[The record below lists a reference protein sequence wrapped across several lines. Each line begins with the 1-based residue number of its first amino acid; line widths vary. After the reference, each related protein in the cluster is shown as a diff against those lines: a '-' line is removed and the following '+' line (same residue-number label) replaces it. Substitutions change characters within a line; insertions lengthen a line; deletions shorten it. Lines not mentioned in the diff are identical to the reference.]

1 MSYLQLRN
9 RVASYGRSGGFMRHI
24 RQANH
29 LIGRNPIRA
38 LRAARQLGRGLK
50 RRFNQRFRS
59 KRPSKKV
66 RKSHP
71 DGTHLAAGHSGIST
85 DTLKF
90 KSRARTKKRHQLT
103 GIWRYQQNHNDAF
116 VTAAGTQA
124 AFNLLTI
131 GSRSNCYV
139 STGAA
144 YGFDQNYTALEQMNP
159 YKANTGSS
167 FVPTTTNQLNDRF
180 MLGSCAVKGMVTNF
194 SAIAAIVDIYV
205 ITPKILTN
213 ETPTSAWSNID
224 DGFGLGAATLPAP
237 GTVAG
242 GVIGSNNVAIPFVH
256 PHDNSRFRSVWKICG
271 VKSMRLEGNSTELVN
286 FDFKWNKVM
295 QKNKYTTQAFNYI
308 PNVTYAFMVVQKGAL
323 VLDNTVPTR
332 QATLGSTECGF
343 VFTSRYICHSVK
355 DNAGRLDGQFM
366 VSEVPANV
374 TTANQQLLNE
384 VDVPTTAAAA
394 TT

>member
-1 MSYLQLRN
+1 MRYVRN
-9 RVASYGRSGGFMRHI
+9 ANSAI
-24 RQANH
+24 R
-29 LIGRNPIRA
+29 RNP
-38 LRAARQLGRGLK
+38 LGAARTARYVGRVIK
-50 RRFNQRFRS
+50 RKYQKFRS
-59 KRPSKKV
+59 KRPAKKV

-103 GIWRYQQNHNDAF
+103 GMWRYQQNHNDAF
-116 VTAAGTQA
+116 VTAAGSQA

-159 YKANTGSS
+159 YKSNTGSS
-167 FVPTTTNQLNDRF
+167 FIPSVVNQLNDRF

-213 ETPTSAWSNID
+213 ETPTNAWSNID
-224 DGFGLGAATLPAP
+224 DGYGLGAATLPAP
-237 GTVAG
+237 GTAAG
-242 GVIGSNNVAIPFVH
+242 GVIGSNNVSIPFVH

-308 PNVTYAFMVVQKGAL
+308 PRFGGA
-323 VLDNTVPTR
+323 
-332 QATLGSTECGF
+332 
-343 VFTSRYICHSVK
+343 
-355 DNAGRLDGQFM
+355 M
-366 VSEVPANV
+366 
-374 TTANQQLLNE
+374 LLP
-384 VDVPTTAAAA
+384 DIP
-394 TT
+394 